1 MTIKYRP
8 AAIADLRRTV
18 DYLSLELKNPKAAN
32 RLKTKILRS
41 ISHLKT
47 HPHLGGRLSEKAEGC
62 ETEIRFLVV
71 ESQLVFYKVKDSTVE
86 IVRILDGRT
95 DYLARVF
102 FGNRIRE
109 KPFALVSIGYGGFF
123 APKKRRYPTKTF
135 V

>member
-71 ESQLVFYKVKDSTVE
+71 ESQLVFYKVKGSTVE

-95 DYLARVF
+95 DYLMRVF
-102 FGNRIRE
+102 SEIE
-109 KPFALVSIGYGGFF
+109 
-123 APKKRRYPTKTF
+123 
-135 V
+135 